1 MKTTMP
7 AVTAAASVRTV
18 RLGGWNDAAKRKRQY
33 GITRSSATSDL
44 ATIWWRDQCRVDLD
58 RQGEPAEDGEGE
70 CDPSRAGIRWRT
82 HCSAVSAA
90 NKTNSTRETF
100 DRT

>member
-1 MKTTMP
+1 M
-7 AVTAAASVRTV
+7 

-44 ATIWWRDQCRVDLD
+44 ATNWWVTSVGSILTVRESPPRMAK
-58 RQGEPAEDGEGE
+58 ESATHPA
-70 CDPSRAGIRWRT
+70 PAIRWRT